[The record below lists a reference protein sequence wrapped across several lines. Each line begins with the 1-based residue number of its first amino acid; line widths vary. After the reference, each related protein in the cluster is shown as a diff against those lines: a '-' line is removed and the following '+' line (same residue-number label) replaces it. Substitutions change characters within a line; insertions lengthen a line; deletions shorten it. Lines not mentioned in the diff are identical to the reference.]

1 MTDSKLHDELI
12 SALHK
17 FIKEKG
23 LLFDDSLLPDKFLNE
38 IRRCYDKLIPHYF
51 LYIFDSLYANRDD
64 RNERLL
70 NLNARIDAEWE
81 DITNNI
87 TIKYAIRLLKK
98 QNRLTYRAIRC
109 WYNHM
114 PITYKH
120 ILEFLKFDGQK
131 YIANNIFMTYDELL
145 TICDNIKKES

>member
-1 MTDSKLHDELI
+1 MKLKLHDELI

-17 FIKEKG
+17 FIKEKD
-23 LLFDDSLLPDKFLNE
+23 LLSHYILNDGVLNY
-38 IRRCYDKLIPHYF
+38 IRYNCEKLTPHYISN
-51 LYIFDSLYANRDD
+51 IFDTVYYQDGCYKYLYPLD
-64 RNERLL
+64 LQT
-70 NLNARIDAEWE
+70 EWR

-120 ILEFLKFDGQK
+120 ILEFLKFDGKK
-131 YIANNIFMTYDELL
+131 YIADNIFMTYDELL